1 MSGLN
6 ILSCYISAAHAHFE
20 PHRLQVTDK
29 DENLLM
35 PPFYFSHVF
44 PCLPF
49 LLGNECLEDRTC
61 GTHAYV
67 AHEISSCSIS
77 DMLVELAKESIQL
90 LFFLKL
96 KVLAPSEQWFHFR

>member
-6 ILSCYISAAHAHFE
+6 ILSSYISAAHAHFE
-20 PHRLQVTDK
+20 PHRLQVMNK

-49 LLGNECLEDRTC
+49 LLGNECLEDRPC
-61 GTHAYV
+61 GTHAYI
-67 AHEISSCSIS
+67 AHEILSRSIS
-77 DMLVELAKESIQL
+77 DMPVALAKESIQL
-90 LFFLKL
+90 LFFLKF
-96 KVLAPSEQWFHFR
+96 KVLALREHRFHFW

>member
-6 ILSCYISAAHAHFE
+6 ILSSYISAAHAHFE
-20 PHRLQVTDK
+20 PHRLQVMNK

-49 LLGNECLEDRTC
+49 LLGNECLEDRPC
-61 GTHAYV
+61 GTHAYI
-67 AHEISSCSIS
+67 AHEILSRSIS
-77 DMLVELAKESIQL
+77 DMPVALAKESIQL
-90 LFFLKL
+90 LFFLKF
-96 KVLAPSEQWFHFR
+96 KVLALREHRFHFQ

>member
-1 MSGLN
+1 M
-6 ILSCYISAAHAHFE
+6 
-20 PHRLQVTDK
+20 TDK

-67 AHEISSCSIS
+67 AHEILSRSIS
-77 DMLVELAKESIQL
+77 DMLVDLAKESIQL